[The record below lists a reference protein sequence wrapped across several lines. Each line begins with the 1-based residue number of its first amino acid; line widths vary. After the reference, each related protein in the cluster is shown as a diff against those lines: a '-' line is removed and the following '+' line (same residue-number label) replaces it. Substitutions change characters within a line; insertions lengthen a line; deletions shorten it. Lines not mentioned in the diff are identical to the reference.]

1 MHKGHD
7 NGERPAEEGRR
18 SKLRCEL
25 VTGSMTRAPTGPPT
39 LSLTAPSC
47 SARLTL
53 FRLSPVTVSLDHSFR
68 DTPDLD
74 LGIMSGTLHGNH
86 YLSVKA
92 PFAVEGWL
100 SARCQ
105 QHPPSRCIAKDSH
118 FW

>member
-1 MHKGHD
+1 MHKRHD

-25 VTGSMTRAPTGPPT
+25 VTGSMTRAPTGA
-39 LSLTAPSC
+39 LTAPSC

-53 FRLSPVTVSLDHSFR
+53 FGLSPVTVSLEHSFR

-105 QHPPSRCIAKDSH
+105 QHPPSRCMAKYSH